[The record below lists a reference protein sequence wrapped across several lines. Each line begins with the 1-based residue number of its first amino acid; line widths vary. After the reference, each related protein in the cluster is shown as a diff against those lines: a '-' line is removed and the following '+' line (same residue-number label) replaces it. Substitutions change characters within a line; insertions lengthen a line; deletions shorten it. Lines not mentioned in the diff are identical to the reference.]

1 MNNIDRIKSF
11 DETEWV
17 PETSSGYTGYRNTKT
32 GEWIYSKQ
40 FYKRDMLVYLFEEKL
55 KFLHDFRCDALPFGE
70 YPDYVL
76 LEFLNKYFDK
86 QVKECYN

>member
-1 MNNIDRIKSF
+1 MNNIDKIKSF
-11 DETEWV
+11 DELSYTWDLSYGGHWV
-17 PETSSGYTGYRNTKT
+17 RGEERIGQYRF
-32 GEWIYSKQ
+32 EA
-40 FYKRDMLVYLFEEKL
+40 RRMLKEEFEEKL

-86 QVKECYN
+86 QVKECYS